1 MLDFLLDSR
10 GLGSDICRDLG
21 RIVILSILETNFIFL
36 FQVHLGPVSAI
47 RIAIIILENMYIVN
61 IILKQ
66 QQFCHENAA
75 YQ

>member
-1 MLDFLLDSR
+1 MLDFLLDCR

-66 QQFCHENAA
+66 QQFCHRKAA